1 MDAVF
6 PERRGWFTEY
16 AEESRAWTPPGFR
29 SWGEYETKAT
39 ILHAWSPGIVHGLLQ
54 TGDYARSL
62 MSVEPAVT
70 DEIISVRLASRADRQ
85 RRVLLRDDPPAAWF
99 VVDEIALYRLV
110 GSTQIM
116 AEQLGHLMDVA
127 AMPSVTVTVMP
138 AVTHPAN
145 ASEFML
151 TDDAAYTEHMTG
163 GYVFTE
169 VETVSALATRFAMLQ
184 GECFRVSESL
194 GLIKEL
200 REIWMAGENPLT
212 RAATAVRA

>member
-1 MDAVF
+1 
-6 PERRGWFTEY
+6 
-16 AEESRAWTPPGFR
+16 
-29 SWGEYETKAT
+29 
-39 ILHAWSPGIVHGLLQ
+39 
-54 TGDYARSL
+54 
-62 MSVEPAVT
+62 
-70 DEIISVRLASRADRQ
+70 
-85 RRVLLRDDPPAAWF
+85 
-99 VVDEIALYRLV
+99 
-110 GSTQIM
+110 M